1 VHVETMKVV
10 YIPIVVIKVRSYN
23 SIFVFTSMGASLAKN
38 TSMGAS
44 LAKNAPIGEH
54 LANAPEGV

>member
-1 VHVETMKVV
+1 MKVV